1 MSKLTLMTGV
11 NIESEYNYGHARKEK
26 EIEYMYYTL
35 RTTEDFY
42 AFQDI
47 IHFNYAGLSQTQKNI
62 FDKLGGMSTT
72 EFIGYR
78 VESKKCFPVTICLV
92 AILPHSPYCF
102 FLYRYTNRR
111 IFIIS

>member
-47 IHFNYAGLSQTQKNI
+47 IHFNYAGLSQTQK
-62 FDKLGGMSTT
+62 KYL
-72 EFIGYR
+72 
-78 VESKKCFPVTICLV
+78 
-92 AILPHSPYCF
+92 
-102 FLYRYTNRR
+102 
-111 IFIIS
+111 